1 MVLAFIITHRWNKIY
16 TCCKCFLKSY
26 VMCTENSRG
35 VCFVH
40 QKCYR
45 GLSLKEALVAVK
57 RCRDIRPNDGFLRF
71 PYFLLVISDRYFS
84 LMSFIKFS
92 WPQSW
97 RQLLL
102 YESHLE
108 RRWWRGPYQEAL
120 AKRQEKQRW
129 FEDSKETALLSN
141 KLKVSDQKLLS
152 YCWQKADKEFIQ
164 WAMCYIFI
172 HLFSHCSRWKELD
185 CQQTIFFNFAK

>member
-108 RRWWRGPYQEAL
+108 RRWCRGPYQEARETKMIWRLKGDSFALKQSESQRSKTLILLL
-120 AKRQEKQRW
+120 AEGWQRIY
-129 FEDSKETALLSN
+129 S
-141 KLKVSDQKLLS
+141 VSYVLYFHS
-152 YCWQKADKEFIQ
+152 FI
-164 WAMCYIFI
+164 FT
-172 HLFSHCSRWKELD
+172 LFSLKRTGLSTD
-185 CQQTIFFNFAK
+185 NFL